1 MKTQLIGKSSLISTR
16 LAYGCWRICG
26 SWDPKE
32 VTPQSMAEGRKAVI
46 AAYEAGYTL
55 FDNADIYTHGL
66 SEKTFGDAL
75 KEVPGMRQ
83 KNLIATKSGIRF
95 AGEPNSDSPQRYDF
109 SAEHILRSCE
119 QSLKRMGIET
129 IDLYQLH
136 RPDVLMDPEEVAGAF
151 QTLRKQG
158 KGRGIW
164 RQQLLSVPSLD
175 PRQVLSDA
183 ADCQSGRDPSR
194 PARLLQ

>member
-1 MKTQLIGKSSLISTR
+1 MKTQLIGKSSLVSTR

-75 KEVPGMRQ
+75 KEVPGIRQ
-83 KNLIATKSGIRF
+83 KILIATKSGIRF

-136 RPDVLMDPEEVAGAF
+136 RPDVLMDPEEVAGIPDAA
-151 QTLRKQG
+151 QAG
-158 KGRGIW
+158 KRSASW

-183 ADCQSGRDPSR
+183 ADCQSGRIHLGR
-194 PARLLQ
+194 ARLLQ

>member
-1 MKTQLIGKSSLISTR
+1 MKTQLIGTSSLKSTR

-75 KEVPGMRQ
+75 KEAPGMRQ
-83 KNLIATKSGIRF
+83 RILVATKCGIRF
-95 AGEPNSDSPQRYDF
+95 AGEPKPQSPQRYDF
-109 SAEHILRSCE
+109 SREHILRSCE
-119 QSLKRMGIET
+119 QSL
-129 IDLYQLH
+129 
-136 RPDVLMDPEEVAGAF
+136 V
-151 QTLRKQG
+151 
-158 KGRGIW
+158 
-164 RQQLLSVPSLD
+164 
-175 PRQVLSDA
+175 
-183 ADCQSGRDPSR
+183 
-194 PARLLQ
+194 